1 MNVFAAVA
9 DVFIAAILCWLLHTS
24 RTKFSKSNT
33 LINKL
38 VRYHLEVFRVQIAN
52 VVILDDI
59 CGQHWFADEV
69 RASVR
74 SFRNLI
80 QRHNSVC
87 ACISLITYFAVPNSF
102 IYIAFYFLMGRRTWI
117 PKSV

>member
-38 VRYHLEVFRVQIAN
+38 VRNHLEVFRVQIAN

-59 CGQHWFADEV
+59 CGQHWFAYEV
-69 RASVR
+69 RALVR
-74 SFRNLI
+74 SFRNLM
-80 QRHNSVC
+80 QRPNSVC

-102 IYIAFYFLMGRRTWI
+102 IYIAFYFLM
-117 PKSV
+117 